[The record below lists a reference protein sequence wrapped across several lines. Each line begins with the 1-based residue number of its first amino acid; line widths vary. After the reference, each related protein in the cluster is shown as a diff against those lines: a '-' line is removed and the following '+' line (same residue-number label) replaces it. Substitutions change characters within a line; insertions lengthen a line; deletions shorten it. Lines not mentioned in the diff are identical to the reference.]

1 MIWPLSFAK
10 GANMGE
16 AVRNFIFLQML
27 SFQEQAMF
35 LVGQTKLLALFDPNI
50 ICKTM

>member
-1 MIWPLSFAK
+1 VIWPLSFAK

-27 SFQEQAMF
+27 SFQEQAMC
-35 LVGQTKLLALFDPNI
+35 LVGQTKFLLYLI
-50 ICKTM
+50 QT